1 MVRCEDCGAVL
12 AERPLRRYR
21 QPQPDGFWETL
32 CESRCPYCESPYLA
46 EFDPYGE
53 EEAVCLPKSQRPA

>member
-1 MVRCEDCGAVL
+1 VL
-12 AERPLRRYR
+12 AERPLRRYH

-46 EFDPYGE
+46 EFDPYGK
-53 EEAVCLPKSQRPA
+53 EEADEHRPGAL